1 MADRQLWCRV
11 RVVERG
17 GTEAARYSLEGYG
30 DPDITA
36 VDVVARLGLLAGR
49 LDQTL
54 VLEDLSEAM
63 AQLLDLAGL
72 DVDVEGQTEGRKEP
86 GRV

>member
-11 RVVERG
+11 RLVEPD
-17 GTEAARYSLEGYG
+17 GTEVARYSLEGYG
-30 DPDITA
+30 DPDVTA

-49 LDQTL
+49 QGQTP

-72 DVDVEGQTEGRKEP
+72 GVDVEGQTEGRKEP